1 MEKFRKV
8 ESDFHNTHGAVERQ
22 QLATNASLD
31 RLIETKLVAIERLKL
46 VNKISKNL
54 GVRERKFSEATVG
67 NIELVTPLSGIETT
81 LNSAEIAQNMV
92 RGTSVGLS
100 TALGTWA
107 LVGTLG
113 SASTGTAI
121 ATLSGAAAT
130 NATLAWLGG
139 GALAAGGG
147 GMVVGAVVLG
157 GVVLLPAMAIMGI
170 FSHIGASKRIAEI
183 EKAR

>member
-1 MEKFRKV
+1 
-8 ESDFHNTHGAVERQ
+8 
-22 QLATNASLD
+22 
-31 RLIETKLVAIERLKL
+31 
-46 VNKISKNL
+46 
-54 GVRERKFSEATVG
+54 
-67 NIELVTPLSGIETT
+67 
-81 LNSAEIAQNMV
+81 MV

-147 GMVVGAVVLG
+147 GMVVGALVLG

>member
-1 MEKFRKV
+1 MGSDIVKNILSFGAHGRVQNALETFRKI
-8 ESDFHNTHGAVERQ
+8 ESDLNDSHREVERQ
-22 QLATNASLD
+22 RLSTNASLN

-46 VNKISKNL
+46 LSKISKNL
-54 GVRERKFSEATVG
+54 GVRERRLTEGTIG
-67 NIELVTPLSGIETT
+67 NIELGAPLSGIETT
-81 LNSAEIAQNMV
+81 LNSAEMAKNMAK
-92 RGTSVGLS
+92 GTSVGLS

-139 GALAAGGG
+139 GA
-147 GMVVGAVVLG
+147 
-157 GVVLLPAMAIMGI
+157 
-170 FSHIGASKRIAEI
+170 
-183 EKAR
+183 